1 MNDNPPRRRQRQGV
15 PLDNGPKLFRSGRS
29 ATRSRT
35 IRREPAC
42 RAGWRRRSRVD
53 AARVTVAVESDPWP
67 PGVLRPTDEDEGR
80 GIEMATTG
88 VTGERRADV
97 RTEFDREATD
107 LDLEPITSEDEDYES
122 APPVY
127 RIATYPADYTLEV
140 LHQKWKAGDIR
151 IPDFQRGFVWK
162 QTQASKLIESFLVRL
177 PVPAV
182 FFYSERGSQKYLVID
197 GQQRLKSVFQYLD
210 GHFGEGEE
218 VFTLKGLD
226 KNSRFNEK
234 KFEDLREEDQRRLKN
249 AVLRAFI
256 VEQLDPD
263 DDTSM
268 YHIFERLNTGGTLLT
283 NQEIRNCVYNGN
295 FVEFLKDVNGLPD
308 WRAILGKE
316 EPDNRRRD
324 IELLVRF
331 FAMKDISAYKKPM
344 KEFLSKFMRQNKDA
358 TDAALKNNRDVLVRT
373 CRSVV
378 EKLGE
383 KPFHV
388 RSGLNPA
395 VFDAV
400 MVAFSTHLDKIPDD
414 VYTRYKNLME
424 SGDFDQDTKRRT
436 TDVERVRARFLQASQ
451 RLFGA

>member
-1 MNDNPPRRRQRQGV
+1 
-15 PLDNGPKLFRSGRS
+15 
-29 ATRSRT
+29 
-35 IRREPAC
+35 
-42 RAGWRRRSRVD
+42 
-53 AARVTVAVESDPWP
+53 
-67 PGVLRPTDEDEGR
+67 
-80 GIEMATTG
+80 MATTDG
-88 VTGERRADV
+88 AGERRSDV
-97 RTEFDREATD
+97 WTEFDREATD
-107 LDLEPITSEDEDYES
+107 LELEPIVSEDEDYES
-122 APPVY
+122 SPPDY

-151 IPDFQRGFVWK
+151 IPDFQRGFVWNQK
-162 QTQASKLIESFLVRL
+162 QASKLIESFLVGL

-182 FFYSERGSQKYLVID
+182 FLYSERSSRKYLVID
-197 GQQRLKSVFQYLD
+197 GQQRLKSIFHYLE
-210 GHFGEGEE
+210 GYFGEEKQGMRR
-218 VFTLKGLD
+218 VFNLKGLD
-226 KNSRFNEK
+226 ERSRFSEE
-234 KFEDLREEDQRRLKN
+234 KFEDLQEEDQRRLKN
-249 AVLRAFI
+249 AVLRACI

-268 YHIFERLNTGGTLLT
+268 YHIFERLNTGGTPLT
-283 NQEIRNCVYNGN
+283 NQEIRNCVYNGK
-295 FVEFLKDVNGLPD
+295 FADFLKNINRLPD

-358 TDAALKNNRDVLVRT
+358 TDTTLKNSRDVFMRT

-395 VFDAV
+395 VLDAV
-400 MVAFSTHLDKIPDD
+400 MVAFSMHLDRIPDD
-414 VYTRYKNLME
+414 ISIRYKDLIE

-436 TDVERVRARFLQASQ
+436 TDVERVHARFWQASQ